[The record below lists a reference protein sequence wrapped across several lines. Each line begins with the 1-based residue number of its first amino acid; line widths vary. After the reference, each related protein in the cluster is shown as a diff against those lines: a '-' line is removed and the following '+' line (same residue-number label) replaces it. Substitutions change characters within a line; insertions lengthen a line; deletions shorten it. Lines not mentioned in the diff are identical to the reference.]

1 MVRKRRRENWK
12 MESNDRGWRGSIF
25 RPSWNSRHV
34 YNVARSKWDGCAF
47 KESAYDGKVSRRV
60 AYVPWFPSIYALYM
74 RLCVCVYTARCSE
87 TKECSMCYGHEG
99 VFTEASASIFAGI
112 YFRYSLS
119 RMYEAIQIFKFL
131 RSTNFLCCSKLSY
144 QLLLFT
150 ETNRWE
156 SLTRAR

>member
-1 MVRKRRRENWK
+1 MCITSLDPNGTGALSKNLHMTVR
-12 MESNDRGWRGSIF
+12 F
-25 RPSWNSRHV
+25 HV
-34 YNVARSKWDGCAF
+34 VLRTYLDSLPYTR
-47 KESAYDGKVSRRV
+47 Y
-60 AYVPWFPSIYALYM
+60 I
-74 RLCVCVYTARCSE
+74 CVCVCTARCSE

-156 SLTRAR
+156 SLTRAC